1 MADALT
7 QNERPAASSITH
19 GDQEMPQEFTVMP
32 STGTAV
38 IITQKPPPGPMKRKK
53 KLDKSLIDL
62 SCNPKQEEKRQRIAD
77 DTKAGGATKKPT
89 EVVVAKPP
97 PPTTAKEG
105 VTTRSSSNNSS
116 TKAKELQNHT
126 LFKLKR
132 KNEETN
138 AALVQKLNA
147 CTEQLRQ
154 EVQQLKTAL
163 VSEKN
168 AVRALR

>member
-19 GDQEMPQEFTVMP
+19 GDQKMPQEFTVMP

-38 IITQKPPPGPMKRKK
+38 IITQKPPPGPMTRKK

-105 VTTRSSSNNSS
+105 VTSRSSS